1 MDALLFRKAEA
12 NDVVVLG
19 VAVIWWTM
27 CVVRFRIS

>member
-12 NDVVVLG
+12 NDAVVVS